1 MNRVVCYAC
10 GQPGHIIRNCPNR
23 NNSNGSNYAAH
34 PTINNNNQ
42 APQPKPVNENDNNE
56 SLQINR
62 QIQQLLAQL
71 VPQED
76 KEDQSLN

>member
-10 GQPGHIIRNCPNR
+10 GQPRHIIRNYPNR
-23 NNSNGSNYAAH
+23 NNSNSSNYAAH
-34 PTINNNNQ
+34 LTINNNNQ
-42 APQPKPVNENDNNE
+42 VPQPKPVNGNDNNE

-76 KEDQSLN
+76 EEDQSLN

>member
-10 GQPGHIIRNCPNR
+10 GQPRHIIRNCPNR
-23 NNSNGSNYAAH
+23 NNSNGSNYAVH
-34 PTINNNNQ
+34 STINNNNQ

-76 KEDQSLN
+76 EEDQSLN